1 MVISESEIKQIPQQ
15 LTEILKKEG
24 IKKLT
29 DIQRKAIKQIFTDKN
44 LVIISPSGTGK
55 TLIAE
60 IIAFL
65 DIIEEGELFDSY
77 ELEKQKNL
85 TKWELKK
92 LKKNRPINAKTVF
105 LVPLRA
111 LAEEKANHLAKI
123 FREYQIAIHMSMSD
137 IDFKE
142 DEIRKSHIL
151 ISTYERFR
159 TIIGRMPNLI
169 SNIKNIII
177 DEFHL
182 IGDIHRGATLETII
196 TSLKGKV
203 RLILLS
209 ATAENPEDIAE
220 WLNAELIAS
229 EKRLIPLDYKIITSF
244 RPDVQVKKI
253 IKDNLILNS
262 QILIFCGTRL
272 KAEEAAFAYSN
283 YIAQLMKK
291 DEEFDQDKI
300 LSFLESVSLNKESL
314 GNAQIYDLVGK
325 GTAFHHAGL
334 SRIAKKIVE
343 ELFRRGLIKVLF
355 CTETLG
361 AGINLPAREV
371 VILDTKRWNN
381 EWLSRNVF
389 HQIAGRAGRPNYD
402 IYGRSVIFASDR
414 REERN
419 IHNRYWH
426 TNTVTSLNDLAKLKP
441 KYDHIKSQI
450 FTRDEFERM
459 LLSLI
464 YSRKPKYDE
473 IITLLQNSYHNFV
486 KFNIKTTENKSNKN
500 EEIYNGK
507 IIEYEFFNLLL
518 EPISNFTLDHLAIL
532 EYKISNKDITLI
544 DEYFEGQAQK
554 FELMEK
560 DEKFIGIL
568 ENDKLTCSC
577 GEKVLLCPHKI
588 KILITLPRKQVKN
601 IINTNFAFLQKLLH
615 NGFISENSR
624 GRFQTTTKGSI
635 CAEMGVTIKKFT
647 FLRDWLMYKLSPKKP
662 TLIQILYDL
671 LQLIPELEDDDIFSN
686 DFFKLPIY
694 EHVLLGKDFVDVIN
708 RHQLYEGDLLRVEA
722 DIKSLISGIAPLSDY
737 LGLKNI
743 YQSLQDLDKILSEV
757 FRLSF

>member
-65 DIIEEGELFDSY
+65 DIIEERELFVSN
-77 ELEKQKNL
+77 ELENQKNL
-85 TKWELKK
+85 TKWEIKK
-92 LKKNRPINAKTVF
+92 LKQNRPINAKTVF

-111 LAEEKANHLAKI
+111 LAEEKANHLARI
-123 FREYQIAIHMSMSD
+123 FREYQITIHMSMSD

-159 TIIGRMPNLI
+159 TILGRMPNLI
-169 SNIKNIII
+169 SKIKNIII

-220 WLNAELIAS
+220 WLNAELITS
-229 EKRLIPLDYKIITSF
+229 DKRLVPLDYKIITTF
-244 RPDVQVKKI
+244 RPEIHVKKI
-253 IKDNLILNS
+253 IKDNLTLNS
-262 QILIFCGTRL
+262 QLLIFCGTRL
-272 KAEEAAFAYSN
+272 KAEEAAFVYSN
-283 YIAQLMKK
+283 YIAQLMKN
-291 DEEFDQDKI
+291 DEEFDLDKI
-300 LSFLESVSLNKESL
+300 LSFMESVTLNRESL
-314 GNAQIYDLVGK
+314 GNAQIYELVSK

-334 SRIAKKIVE
+334 SRIAKKVVE

-371 VILDTKRWNN
+371 LILDTKRWNN
-381 EWLSRNVF
+381 EWLSRNVL

-402 IYGRSVIFASDR
+402 IYGRSVIFASNR

-419 IHNRYWH
+419 IYKRYWH
-426 TNTVTSLNDLAKLKP
+426 MNNLTSLNDLEKLKP
-441 KYDHIKSQI
+441 KYDYVKSQI
-450 FTRDEFERM
+450 FTLDEFERM

-464 YSRKPKYDE
+464 YNRKPKFDE
-473 IITLLQNSYHNFV
+473 IITLLQNSYLNFI
-486 KFNIKTTENKSNKN
+486 KYNTKTTENKYYKN
-500 EEIYNGK
+500 DEANNRK
-507 IIEYEFFNLLL
+507 FMEYGFFNLILNPIANFSL
-518 EPISNFTLDHLAIL
+518 EHREIL
-532 EYKISNKDITLI
+532 EYKISNKDITI
-544 DEYFEGQAQK
+544 NDEHFEGKAQI
-554 FELMEK
+554 FELIEN
-560 DEKFIGIL
+560 EERFIGIL
-568 ENDKLTCSC
+568 ENDMLTCNC
-577 GEKVLLCPHKI
+577 GEKELLCSHKI
-588 KILITLPRKQVKN
+588 KILVSLPRKQVKN
-601 IINTNFAFLQKLLH
+601 IINSNFAFLQKLLL
-615 NGFISENSR
+615 NGFISENSQ

-635 CAEMGVTIKKFT
+635 CAEMGVTIKKFI

-662 TLIQILYDL
+662 TLSQILYEL
-671 LQLIPELEDDDIFSN
+671 LQLIPELEDDDTFSN
-686 DFFKLPIY
+686 DYFKLPIY
-694 EHVLLGKDFVDVIN
+694 EHVLLGKDFVNVIN
-708 RHQLYEGDLLRVEA
+708 KHQLYEGDLLRVEA
-722 DIKSLISGIAPLSDY
+722 DIKSLISGLSPLSDF

-743 YQSLQDLDKILSEV
+743 SQSLQDLDKILTEV

>member
-15 LTEILKKEG
+15 LTKILKKEG

-65 DIIEEGELFDSY
+65 DIIEERELFDSY
-77 ELEKQKNL
+77 ELENQKNL
-85 TKWELKK
+85 NKWELKK

-209 ATAENPEDIAE
+209 ATAENPEDIAD

-229 EKRLIPLDYKIITSF
+229 EKRLIPLDYKIIASF
-244 RPDVQVKKI
+244 RPEVQVKKI

-334 SRIAKKIVE
+334 SRIAKK
-343 ELFRRGLIKVLF
+343 L
-355 CTETLG
+355 
-361 AGINLPAREV
+361 
-371 VILDTKRWNN
+371 
-381 EWLSRNVF
+381 
-389 HQIAGRAGRPNYD
+389 
-402 IYGRSVIFASDR
+402 
-414 REERN
+414 
-419 IHNRYWH
+419 
-426 TNTVTSLNDLAKLKP
+426 
-441 KYDHIKSQI
+441 
-450 FTRDEFERM
+450 
-459 LLSLI
+459 
-464 YSRKPKYDE
+464 
-473 IITLLQNSYHNFV
+473 
-486 KFNIKTTENKSNKN
+486 
-500 EEIYNGK
+500 
-507 IIEYEFFNLLL
+507 
-518 EPISNFTLDHLAIL
+518 
-532 EYKISNKDITLI
+532 
-544 DEYFEGQAQK
+544 
-554 FELMEK
+554 
-560 DEKFIGIL
+560 
-568 ENDKLTCSC
+568 
-577 GEKVLLCPHKI
+577 
-588 KILITLPRKQVKN
+588 
-601 IINTNFAFLQKLLH
+601 
-615 NGFISENSR
+615 
-624 GRFQTTTKGSI
+624 
-635 CAEMGVTIKKFT
+635 
-647 FLRDWLMYKLSPKKP
+647 
-662 TLIQILYDL
+662 
-671 LQLIPELEDDDIFSN
+671 
-686 DFFKLPIY
+686 
-694 EHVLLGKDFVDVIN
+694 
-708 RHQLYEGDLLRVEA
+708 
-722 DIKSLISGIAPLSDY
+722 
-737 LGLKNI
+737 LKN
-743 YQSLQDLDKILSEV
+743 YSEEA
-757 FRLSF
+757 